1 VGRID
6 DTVMKTPAAGQGWR
20 PVTGKASKFLR
31 TANVTPSVLPTSLR
45 MSHQVANRK
54 SAPAKADHQN
64 HDQDQR
70 RSESR
75 IPCDRPISMMP
86 LGDDGARDQFLAG
99 QLIDCSAHGLGMTL
113 TEPIETGKQVLV
125 RLKLDR
131 SVLLVY
137 SIRYCIPVTPTQFRA
152 GARFTDYSASSYQ
165 GDPAAIV
172 KALSGTVG

>member
-1 VGRID
+1 
-6 DTVMKTPAAGQGWR
+6 MKTTAAVQGWR
-20 PVTGKASKFLR
+20 PVTAVALKIN
-31 TANVTPSVLPTSLR
+31 NVTKVPRSNVPTSSV

-54 SAPAKADHQN
+54 SAPAKAEQQQQN

-113 TEPIETGKQVLV
+113 TEAIEPGRQVLV

-131 SVLLVY
+131 SILLVY
-137 SIRYCIPVTPTQFRA
+137 TIRYCIPVTPTQFRA

-172 KALSGTVG
+172 KALSGSLS

>member
-1 VGRID
+1 
-6 DTVMKTPAAGQGWR
+6 
-20 PVTGKASKFLR
+20 
-31 TANVTPSVLPTSLR
+31 

-54 SAPAKADHQN
+54 SAPAKAEQQQQN

-113 TEPIETGKQVLV
+113 TEAIEPGRQVLV

-131 SVLLVY
+131 SILLVY
-137 SIRYCIPVTPTQFRA
+137 TIRYCIPVTPTQFRA

-172 KALSGTVG
+172 KALSGSLS